1 MSIAQ
6 FQQQFDL
13 LKNAHAQNRLSHAYL
28 LSGIAGLGKT
38 NFAIEFASFLL
49 SDRPLNTHPDFIL
62 IQPEEKS
69 RAIKIDQIREL
80 SDKLSRTSHAG
91 GYQVVIIS
99 PADSMPIAAANAL
112 LKTLEEPQG
121 NVVIFLI
128 DNQAHVLPKTVA
140 SRCQKIFFHPDFKAL
155 SLKNIDEKLQL
166 QIFQHMQKIIVNRV
180 NPIAPVSDWIK
191 QDLAMVLKCII
202 VSAMMIA
209 RAYHEE
215 NSALKNIAEKIAD
228 KKLHQFLQLVCE
240 KQKLVSQ
247 GLNLNAQL
255 CLENIFIALSVR

>member
-1 MSIAQ
+1 MMDSQ

-13 LKNAHAQNRLSHAYL
+13 LKSAHAQNRLSHAYL

-38 NFAIEFASFLL
+38 DFAIEFSKFLL
-49 SDRPLNTHPDFIL
+49 SDSSLSTHPDFML

-69 RAIKIDQIREL
+69 RAIKIDQIRAL

-99 PADSMPIAAANAL
+99 PADSMPIGAANAL

-121 NVVIFLI
+121 NVIIFLI
-128 DNQAHVLPKTVA
+128 DNQEHILPKTIA
-140 SRCQKIFFHPDFKAL
+140 SRCQKIFFYPD
-155 SLKNIDEKLQL
+155 SQETTLKNVDEKLQA
-166 QIFQHMQKIIVNRV
+166 QIFQHMQKIIINRV

-191 QDLAMVLKCII
+191 QDLAMVLNCII
-202 VSAMMIA
+202 VSSMIIS
-209 RAYHEE
+209 RAHHDE
-215 NSALKNIAEKIAD
+215 NSALKNLAEKISE
-228 KKLHQFLQLVCE
+228 KKLHEFLQLVCE
-240 KQKLVSQ
+240 KKKLVSQ

-255 CLENIFIALSVR
+255 CLENIFITLYQK